1 MFQSAQRIGKVIEKE
16 YGATSLT
23 IACQVNTSF
32 RDVDCVSLYL
42 SLAYEGFI
50 LC

>member
-1 MFQSAQRIGKVIEKE
+1 MFQAAQRIGKVIEKE

-23 IACQVNTSF
+23 IACQVSIPSF
-32 RDVDCVSLYL
+32 REVACVSL
-42 SLAYEGFI
+42 EGVAVI